1 MKTKN
6 VLLILLAA
14 MLLQFQL
21 ASAQSSKLKGFKM
34 TVKGT
39 STMHDWEST
48 VEKLECKSTFKTEN
62 NSLTEIKEAVVK
74 IPVQSIKSPKGKMMD
89 NKTYEAFD
97 YEKNPAIVFSLTT
110 IQINAL
116 KLTADARG
124 TLSMAGTTKSID
136 LPVTYK
142 LLTNGDLLIIGSK
155 KIKMTDYKMEPPTAM
170 MGAVKVGDE
179 VTISFE
185 LTLTNSN
192 TIL

>member
-1 MKTKN
+1 
-6 VLLILLAA
+6 

-62 NSLTEIKEAVVK
+62 NSLIEIKEAVVK

-89 NKTYEAFD
+89 NKTYDAFN
-97 YEKNPAIVFSLTT
+97 YEKNPSIIFSLTS
-110 IQINAL
+110 IQINAS
-116 KLTADARG
+116 KLTADTKG
-124 TLSMAGTTKSID
+124 TLSMAGATKNID
-136 LPVTYK
+136 LPVSYK
-142 LLTNGDLLIIGSK
+142 VLANGDLLVIGTK
-155 KIKMTDYKMEPPTAM
+155 KIKMTDFNMDPPTAM
-170 MGAVKVGDE
+170 MGTVKVGDE

-185 LTLTNSN
+185 LILTNSN

>member
-6 VLLILLAA
+6 VLLMILAA
-14 MLLQFQL
+14 MMLQFQL
-21 ASAQSSKLKGFKM
+21 ASGQSSKLKGFKM

-48 VEKLECKSTFKTEN
+48 VEKLECRSTYKTEN
-62 NSLTEIKEAVVK
+62 NLLTEIKDVVVK

-89 NKTYEAFD
+89 NKTYEAFN
-97 YEKNPAIVFSLTT
+97 YEKYPSIVFSLAS
-110 IQINAL
+110 IQINAA
-116 KLTADARG
+116 KLTADAKG
-124 TLSMAGTTKSID
+124 TLSMAGATRSID

-142 LLTNGDLLIIGSK
+142 VLANGDLLIIGSK
-155 KIKMTDYKMEPPTAM
+155 KLKMTDFKMEPPTAM

-179 VTISFE
+179 VTVSFE